1 MEKKT
6 FNTIIK
12 RLIAGKPPFIKGFSL
27 LEVLVSVAIL
37 LAGIISIVNFF
48 PLGLK
53 AQYRAADL
61 SRAALLANMKAEEI
75 RRDCDKAGELL
86 NAIRNLRGPSQ
97 IITFPNEP
105 RLAYCFSGI
114 SLKDPHDDPDDTRDD
129 YGVARV
135 IIMYSEEF
143 RGRNEILYELRFDQ

>member
-12 RLIAGKPPFIKGFSL
+12 RRIAGKPPFIKGFSL

-86 NAIRNLRGPSQ
+86 NAIRNLRG
-97 IITFPNEP
+97 
-105 RLAYCFSGI
+105 
-114 SLKDPHDDPDDTRDD
+114 
-129 YGVARV
+129 
-135 IIMYSEEF
+135 
-143 RGRNEILYELRFDQ
+143 